1 MDITVKNLFSKIS
14 PRKARP
20 ILHGLRGM
28 TATAAKNDLSFTDK
42 KGARILVELVKSGI
56 AAAKENYLEADKVFV
71 KSICCN
77 EGPRLKRH
85 MPKSKGRTYLMQKR
99 MSHFTLV
106 LTDEAVVI
114 EKKSKA
120 TKTPKTTDIAK
131 NIKKE
136 EK

>member
-20 ILHGLRGM
+20 VLYGLRGM
-28 TATAAKNDLSFTDK
+28 SAVSAKEALLFTDK
-42 KGARILVELVKSGI
+42 KAARILVELVKSGI
-56 AAAKENYLEADKVFV
+56 AVAKENYLDADKVFV

-85 MPKSKGRTYLMQKR
+85 MPKSKGRTYRLQKR

-106 LTDEAVVI
+106 LTDEVAGNESVAKETKI
-114 EKKSKA
+114 EKPIKESKA
-120 TKTPKTTDIAK
+120 Q
-131 NIKKE
+131 E
-136 EK
+136 

>member
-28 TATAAKNDLSFTDK
+28 TATAAKNALFFTDK

-56 AAAKENYLEADKVFV
+56 AAAKENYLEADKIFV

-85 MPKSKGRTYLMQKR
+85 MPKSKGRTYLKQKR

-106 LTDEAVVI
+106 LTDEAVI
-114 EKKSKA
+114 KEDK
-120 TKTPKTTDIAK
+120 PKTDDKAK